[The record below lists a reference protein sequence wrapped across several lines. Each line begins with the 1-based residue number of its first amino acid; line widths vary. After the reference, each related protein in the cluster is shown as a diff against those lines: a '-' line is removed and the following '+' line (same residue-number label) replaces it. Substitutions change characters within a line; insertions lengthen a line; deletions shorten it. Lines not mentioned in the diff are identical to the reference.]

1 MSRKL
6 PKFIINTILA
16 VMAACGVVF
25 CVTTAFEVSVSVP
38 VILLVTVLSSMI
50 FTACF
55 QWKKAL
61 FSLIPL
67 VLILA
72 GLIFLTDVF
81 SPVAPTLTQLIHD
94 ILERFSTAYPNVS
107 FAIPAAPEGYFR
119 LDYTLLFSVLA
130 FIMSIWMA
138 WGVGYRSCLISVAG
152 TLPFLLVCVII
163 NDTPPNA
170 LPLVLLLT
178 VWVTVLLSKERP
190 GEPPAMDATRVGLV
204 LFAVL
209 LLLGT
214 VGTMYPKADTRDQ
227 DLPELVDSLMD
238 RLPEPLQQLLDRNST
253 GVAKQELGADT
264 SRTLDLTQQGTR
276 DRKDTVM
283 MQLSTTQI
291 GPIYLRGA
299 AKDIY
304 TGTSWESSDM
314 ASVADA
320 VYSHTSLGT
329 AFGANNQ
336 AAVQIKNYNDN
347 TDVLFA
353 PYGYI
358 SCTSAEE
365 IMSDLR
371 INIDEEDY
379 IIYYWPGVR
388 SMDIETTSGYYSTSY
403 DEYVQETC
411 LSLPEDTKEALY
423 NLALSY
429 GYDPEMTQTQ
439 TIAWVAEFIR
449 SSGTYKLDVSR
460 QPTNYDFAV
469 YFLTES
475 NEGYCVHFATAAA
488 AMYRALGIPSRYA
501 SGYRVNVPSD
511 GIVVDVLDRDT
522 HAWAEVYISGLGWI
536 PVETTPGFGETSVLP
551 QVEHPQH
558 VEEEEPSPTPEPA
571 EPSPSEAA
579 ASPSPS
585 PSETPAEPS
594 EEPENQAGDNPE
606 GTDESS
612 PSQASAEES
621 PVILL
626 RWILTPIG
634 VILLAILVLLI
645 RHGIVIRRRRK
656 AFRHSST
663 NQRVLNMW
671 QYMEKLTIWGAVIP
685 KELEA
690 LALKAKFSP
699 HEITLEELSPYESSV
714 YQIAASTEKALPRG
728 KHLRFK
734 WLSCLDLTGKK

>member
-1 MSRKL
+1 MSRL
-6 PKFIINTILA
+6 PKFIINSLLT
-16 VMAACGVVF
+16 VMGALGTVF
-25 CVTTAFEVSVSVP
+25 CVTTAFSIDVSVSV
-38 VILLVTVLSSMI
+38 IILVTVLTSI
-50 FTACF
+50 FFTSCF

-61 FSLIPL
+61 FLLIPL
-67 VLILA
+67 ALILG
-72 GLIFLTDVF
+72 GLIFLTDTF
-81 SPVAPTLTQLIHD
+81 SSVGPTLTQLVHD

-107 FAIPAAPEGYFR
+107 FAIPPAPEGYFP
-119 LDYTLLFSVLA
+119 LSYTMLFSVLA
-130 FIMSIWMA
+130 FIMSVWMA

-152 TLPFLLVCVII
+152 SLPFVLLCVII

-178 VWVTVLLSKERP
+178 VWVTVLLSKERH
-190 GEPPAMDATRVGLV
+190 GEPPSMDATRVGLV

-214 VGTMYPKADTRDQ
+214 IGTIYPKADTRDQ
-227 DLPELVDSLMD
+227 ELPELLDSILD
-238 RLPEPLQQLLDRNST
+238 RLPEPMQQLLDRNST
-253 GVAKQELGADT
+253 GVAKEELGADT

-283 MQLSTTQI
+283 LQLSTTQI
-291 GPIYLRGA
+291 GPVYLRGA

-320 VYSHTSLGT
+320 VYAHTSLGT

-336 AAVQIKNYNDN
+336 AAVQIKNTNEDA
-347 TDVLFA
+347 DVLFA
-353 PYGYI
+353 PYGFI

-371 INIDEEDY
+371 IKIDEDDY
-379 IIYYWPGVR
+379 IIYFWPGVR
-388 SMDIETTSGYYSTSY
+388 SLDIESASGYTSATY
-403 DEYVQETC
+403 DQYVAETC
-411 LSLPEDTKEALY
+411 LSLPEDTKKTLY
-423 NLALSY
+423 DLALAY
-429 GYDPEMTQTQ
+429 GYDPEMTTAQ

-469 YFLTES
+469 YFLLES

-501 SGYRVNVPSD
+501 SGYRVNVPSE

-551 QVEHPQH
+551 QVEQPQQ
-558 VEEEEPSPTPEPA
+558 VEDTPTPTPEPA
-571 EPSPSEAA
+571 EPSPSPET

-585 PSETPAEPS
+585 PLEQPAAPSQTPDDPS
-594 EEPENQAGDNPE
+594 AAPPENSTENAAGQA
-606 GTDESS
+606 
-612 PSQASAEES
+612 AEENNQL
-621 PVILL
+621 ILL
-626 RWILTPIG
+626 RWILTPIA
-634 VILLAILVLLI
+634 VILLVLLVLLI
-645 RHGIVIRRRRK
+645 RHKILLRRRRK
-656 AFRHSST
+656 AFRHKNT
-663 NQRVLNMW
+663 NQTVLNMW
-671 QYMEKLTIWGAVIP
+671 QYLEKLTTWGAVIP
-685 KELEA
+685 KDLEA
-690 LALKAKFSP
+690 LALKAKFSR
-699 HEITLEELSPYESSV
+699 HEITLEELSPYESKV
-714 YQIAASTEKALPRG
+714 YQIAASTEKELTRG
-728 KHLRFK
+728 KHWRFK
-734 WLSCLDLTGKK
+734 WLSCLDLTGKR